1 MQEKKEDD
9 EVRVEV
15 MNNTQEEGRRKEEDK
30 KIKEG
35 KKIIDI
41 TLKKRGYSTEDV
53 EKQISKK
60 KLYYYKEVKYV
71 K

>member
-1 MQEKKEDD
+1 MYYD
-9 EVRVEV
+9 
-15 MNNTQEEGRRKEEDK
+15 QEEGRRKEEDK

-53 EKQISKK
+53 EKQISKR

>member
-1 MQEKKEDD
+1 MYYD
-9 EVRVEV
+9 
-15 MNNTQEEGRRKEEDK
+15 QEEGRRKEEDK

-53 EKQISKK
+53 EKQILKK

>member
-1 MQEKKEDD
+1 MEEKKGEE
-9 EVRVEV
+9 EVRVV
-15 MNNTQEEGRRKEEDK
+15 VIIYGQGEEGGKEDAV

-41 TLKKRGYSTEDV
+41 TLKKRGYSTDDV
-53 EKQISKK
+53 EKQISKR